1 MNWIGWVATAISTGS
16 YMFRHPV
23 ALRWTQAAS
32 ALLWIAYGLAIGAPP
47 VMVANVIVAVAAVY
61 SSLRISRSKKAAGA

>member
-1 MNWIGWVATAISTGS
+1 MNWIGWVATAISSGS

-47 VMVANVIVAVAAVY
+47 VVVANVIVAGAAVY
-61 SSLRISRSKKAAGA
+61 SSLRISRSKKEAGD